1 MSLVRPF
8 LSLVIATLVIAP
20 ACAARGDE
28 AAPAAT
34 AEADADGG
42 DGDME
47 DGADGEDGDAD
58 DEDSDAEA
66 DLPTIEADDAADH
79 VGEECIVEM
88 VVRAGRLLADKGVCF
103 LNSRQSRRDEGNFTV
118 VIFRDGLRRFTDAGI
133 EDPALEYLDRTIRVR
148 GVVAEHKGQPQIVVK
163 DPEQIELA
171 EEPAAAAE
179 AD

>member
-8 LSLVIATLVIAP
+8 MSLLIVALVIAP

-34 AEADADGG
+34 AEAD
-42 DGDME
+42 ME
-47 DGADGEDGDAD
+47 DGAEDDAED
-58 DEDSDAEA
+58 DEDSDDESGP
-66 DLPTIEADDAADH
+66 PTIDADDAADH

-103 LNSRQSRRDEGNFTV
+103 LNSRQSRRDEDNFTV

-133 EDPALEYLDRTIRVR
+133 GRSTLT
-148 GVVAEHKGQPQIVVK
+148 
-163 DPEQIELA
+163 
-171 EEPAAAAE
+171 
-179 AD
+179 